1 MFGFRVDGV
10 PRQLNYLFDEGQ
22 SIGEDGK
29 LSHGPNAVISMVH
42 DGLSVAGFGEDSCS
56 LHADNCAG
64 KVLLYSQYIPT
75 DLSKISRTYN
85 SVLEISRNPII
96 PEIRYSESDHSG
108 NMFYTTLNRFHICTV
123 TYFFVT

>member
-42 DGLSVAGFGEDSCS
+42 DGLTVTGFGEDSCS

-64 KVLLYSQYIPT
+64 KVLL
-75 DLSKISRTYN
+75 
-85 SVLEISRNPII
+85 
-96 PEIRYSESDHSG
+96 IRYAQFLCNKYAVLKVYRKQRMLKIYSAFQIGSIFAVKCDFCHMAS
-108 NMFYTTLNRFHICTV
+108 MLFIA
-123 TYFFVT
+123 